1 MNRASR
7 PDIGLLVFR
16 VGIAA
21 LMVGFHGWTRLNRA
35 IGYVLF
41 DQPWTF
47 VDMVD
52 RLGFPFPAMFAILS
66 AVSESVG
73 ALLLAVGLVT
83 RWAAAMLAIN
93 MAVALLNELF
103 KGDPIELPGLYLL
116 GTVTVVLLGPG
127 QLSLDGRRRRA

>member
-7 PDIGLLVFR
+7 ADIGLLVFR

-21 LMVGFHGWTRLNRA
+21 FMVGFHGWTRLNRA
-35 IGYVLF
+35 IGYALF

-47 VDMVD
+47 VEMVD
-52 RLGFPFPAMFAILS
+52 RLGFPFPVMFAIFSVL
-66 AVSESVG
+66 SESVG
-73 ALLLAVGLVT
+73 ALLLAIGLFT
-83 RWAAAMLAIN
+83 RWASAILAIN

-116 GTVTVVLLGPG
+116 GAVTVILLGPG